1 MKLMSPKAFYYTVGK
16 KNFFPVHP
24 VWDLCPVLLS
34 AVNEPVH
41 AGLCG

>member
-16 KNFFPVHP
+16 KNFFQYI
-24 VWDLCPVLLS
+24 LLS

>member
-16 KNFFPVHP
+16 KNFFQYI
-24 VWDLCPVLLS
+24 LFGIFLLS